1 METSVERLEGDRVRL
16 TVTVPAETVDAAID
30 AAYKEIS
37 QKLRIPGFRKGRIP
51 KPIIDTH
58 VGRETVLADALERLV
73 DETYPQALS
82 REDLR
87 TIEAPDTGELEALV
101 PGQPY
106 TYTAEVAVRPELTLS
121 TLDDLVVYAGPAT
134 TSEREIDAQIEH
146 YRERFATLEPVDRG
160 IQTGDFVDL
169 SFVGT
174 VDGEPYEGN
183 TVDRYLYETGR
194 DLMPEEFERALIGAK
209 AGDKVVAEFE
219 IPETSSVPEFV
230 GKTARFEIDVH
241 EVKAKVLPELN
252 DEFAASV
259 GGFDTL
265 EELRED
271 IRQKF
276 DATKA
281 TGRAKRIEVLALDL
295 LSSRLQGEIPEQMI
309 EGRVNTMTR
318 EFFENLEQR
327 GITLRDYVEATGVTV
342 EQIQADI
349 RTHAE
354 SRVREELA
362 LEALFR
368 AVGLEVS
375 DEDVE
380 QALLGM
386 AEGDAEQA
394 KRLRA
399 QLESAGTLPLLKES
413 IAQNKAFEWLMAN
426 VEVRDEEP
434 PAEQP
439 AEKSAEDRPKKRRA
453 KKAAAEEG
461 SEG

>member
-1 METSVERLEGDRVRL
+1 METSVERLEGNRVRL
-16 TVTVPAETVDAAID
+16 TVTVPAETVDGGID

-51 KPIIDTH
+51 RPIIDTH
-58 VGRETVLADALERLV
+58 VGREAVLADALERLV
-73 DETYPQALS
+73 DETYPLALS

-87 TIEAPDTGELEALV
+87 TIEPPDTGELEALV

-121 TLDDLVVYAGPAT
+121 SIDGLTVYAGPAKT
-134 TSEREIDAQIEH
+134 TDREIDAQIEH

-160 IQTGDFVDL
+160 VETGDFIDL

-194 DLMPEEFERALIGAK
+194 GLMPEEFEKALIGAK

-219 IPETSSVPEFV
+219 IPETSSVPEYV

-241 EVKAKVLPELN
+241 EVKAKALPDLD
-252 DEFAASV
+252 DEFASTV

-276 DATKA
+276 DAAKA

-295 LSSRLQGEIPEQMI
+295 ISSRLKGEVPEQI
-309 EGRVNTMTR
+309 VENRVNSMTR

-327 GITLRDYVEATGVTV
+327 GITLQDYVEATGVTV

-354 SRVREELA
+354 ARVREELA

-368 AVGLEVS
+368 TVGLAVT

-380 QALLGM
+380 AALLGM
-386 AEGDAEQA
+386 AEGDTEQA
-394 KRLRA
+394 RRLRE
-399 QLESAGTLPLLKES
+399 QLESSGSMPLLKES

-426 VEVRDEEP
+426 VELRDEEP
-434 PAEQP
+434 PAEQSQEQP
-439 AEKSAEDRPKKRRA
+439 ADERPKKRRS
-453 KKAAAEEG
+453 KKAASEEG
-461 SEG
+461 AE